1 MLLNCYF
8 YLKDSNKYSIINNL
22 PELGEWRC
30 YLREHEVSL
39 LIIPI
44 YIQYRNNHPSP
55 LKILAIIVLT
65 KNTAL
70 FAPHPDSHPLP
81 PIGCRQLYF

>member
-44 YIQYRNNHPSP
+44 YT
-55 LKILAIIVLT
+55 V
-65 KNTAL
+65 
-70 FAPHPDSHPLP
+70 
-81 PIGCRQLYF
+81 